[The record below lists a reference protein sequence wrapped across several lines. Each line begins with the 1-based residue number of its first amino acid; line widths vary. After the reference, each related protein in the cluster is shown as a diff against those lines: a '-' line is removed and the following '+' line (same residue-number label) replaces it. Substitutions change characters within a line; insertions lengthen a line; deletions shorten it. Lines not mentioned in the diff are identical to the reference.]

1 MKAKNLYI
9 NFCIIQLML
18 KRLYSIDIIK
28 IFIFR
33 YLWIMNI
40 TEIKYF
46 IYKEDWR
53 IVRIILDKIKILD
66 PKYIIIN

>member
-9 NFCIIQLML
+9 NFCMIQLML
-18 KRLYSIDIIK
+18 KRLYNIDIIK

-33 YLWIMNI
+33 YLWIMDNNI

-46 IYKEDWR
+46 IYKG
-53 IVRIILDKIKILD
+53 VRIILDKIKILN

>member
-9 NFCIIQLML
+9 NFCMIQLML